1 MNKYEQTFRLTV
13 TVSALL
19 SLVRLLINCFY
30 HLLHSN
36 VTCFEQIKFDLN
48 LTYRK
53 KNETLSDIFV

>member
-1 MNKYEQTFRLTV
+1 MNKYEQTFRLAV

-19 SLVRLLINCFY
+19 SLVGLLINGFY

-53 KNETLSDIFV
+53 K